1 MWFNRL
7 SKLSVET
14 NEGGSPM
21 QYNET
26 SQQTEYTRKEEMWM
40 YYLEKFVSE
49 DMAVILCKKLTDKEL
64 KQLMEELQ
72 EYQSDM
78 RSANRT

>member
-1 MWFNRL
+1 
-7 SKLSVET
+7 
-14 NEGGSPM
+14 M